1 MSART
6 DIGPEMKELVSNM
19 TFEQLREFKN
29 LLLRESKMACN
40 HIVST
45 VIEWIDA
52 ELVKRAAL

>member
-1 MSART
+1 MSTRT

-19 TFEQLREFKN
+19 TVEQLREFKN

-40 HIVST
+40 YIVST

>member
-1 MSART
+1 MSTRT

-19 TFEQLREFKN
+19 TVEQLRGFKN
-29 LLLRESKMACN
+29 LLLREPKMACN